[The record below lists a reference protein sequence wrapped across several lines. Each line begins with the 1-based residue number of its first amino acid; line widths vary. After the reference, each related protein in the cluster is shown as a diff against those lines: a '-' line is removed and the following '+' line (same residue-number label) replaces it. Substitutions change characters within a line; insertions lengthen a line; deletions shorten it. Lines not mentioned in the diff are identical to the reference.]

1 MQTSNIIFTAETRR
15 HRDRQRTGFSLRLCV
30 SVVLLLTL
38 AAIAQAQ
45 QTKSGLR
52 GQVADESGAVIPG
65 ATVTLTNFAGVSK
78 TLTTAADGTFSA
90 TDLAAGRFTVRV
102 FAAGMGMYE
111 NTAVEIPAGKTVT
124 LNVALKVSLE
134 KQEVTV
140 RDQPGASVS
149 TDPSANAGAL
159 VLRGADLDAL
169 SDDPDDLES
178 DLQALAGPSA
188 GPNGGQIFI
197 DGFTGGT
204 LPPKASIREI
214 RINQNPFSAEY
225 DRLGFG
231 RIEVFTKPGSDKFH
245 GQVHFNFGDDTLNA
259 RNPYAA
265 NKPPYQQREYGGNL
279 SGPMGKRTSFFTDFE
294 RREIDDNAII
304 NATILDPN
312 FDIVPFSQGVVT
324 PQRRTT
330 FSQRIDYQLS
340 TNNTLTGRYHYRR
353 TGQDDAGI
361 GQFSLVSR
369 AYNTLD
375 TEQTLQL
382 TETAVINTRA
392 INETRFQYIRENLDQ
407 NGNNSIPGINVLE
420 AFTGGGAQVGHSLNQ
435 QNHWEL
441 QNYTSMTR
449 GTHVFKFGA
458 RVRAIDLT
466 DVSPQNFGGT
476 FTFSGGPAP
485 ELDAQNHVVLGPDG
499 KPVIQQ
505 IQSIERYRR
514 TLLFQSLAMSPDAIR
529 ALGGGASQFT
539 IAAGRP
545 AAGVVQTDIGLY
557 AQDDWRL
564 RPNFTLSLGLRYETQ
579 TNIHDWRDLGPRL
592 GFAWAPG
599 ARGNRPA
606 KTVVRGGFGM
616 FYDRFSEGLV
626 LQAERFNGINQQQ
639 YVIINPNFYPT
650 IPPISTL
657 SGGQTTQSIRS
668 ISQGL
673 RAPYTMQT
681 AIGVERQLPRNTTA
695 AVTFTNSRAVHL
707 LRARDIN
714 APLPGTY
721 IPGVSSGVRPYGD
734 IGDIFDYESTGI
746 LNQNQMIANLTS
758 RLNRSFT
765 LFTFYVLNH
774 AMSDTDGPNTM
785 PPNPYDL
792 SHEYG
797 RSSLDARHRFM
808 MGGSFVVKGNV
819 RLSPFIIVRS
829 GQPFDITTGRDLLG
843 DTVFTA
849 RPAFAGDLTGP
860 GVVQTPFGNF
870 NLSAASDAAMI
881 PRNYGQGPG
890 YFSINLRAGRT
901 FGFGPRRE
909 AAANPAMPGAGGGGR
924 GGDHGGG
931 GRGGPGGPGGMRM
944 GGGGGG
950 GGFHSIFGD
959 ATTDHRFNLV
969 LSASARNLLN
979 STNPGQYTGDL
990 NSPFFGRANSLA
1002 GAFGP
1007 AANAGNRRI
1016 ELQLRLMF

>member
-1 MQTSNIIFTAETRR
+1 MQTSEERSTADVRRRSGKVTGWLRIFAAALLALAPAAT
-15 HRDRQRTGFSLRLCV
+15 SL
-30 SVVLLLTL
+30 
-38 AAIAQAQ
+38 AQPSA
-45 QTKSGLR
+45 GALR
-52 GQVADESGAVIPG
+52 GQVTDESGAVIPG

-78 TLTTAADGTFSA
+78 TLTTAADGTFHA
-90 TDLAAGRFTVRV
+90 TDLAPGRYTVRA
-102 FAAGMGMYE
+102 FAAGMAMYE
-111 NTAVEIPAGKTVT
+111 NTAVEIAAGKPVP
-124 LNVALKVSLE
+124 LNIGLKVSLE
-134 KQEVTV
+134 KQQVTV
-140 RDQPGASVS
+140 QDQPGAAVS
-149 TDPSANAGAL
+149 TEASNNASAL

-169 SDDPDDLES
+169 SDDPDDLQA

-188 GPNGGQIFI
+188 GPNGGQIYI

-214 RINQNPFSAEY
+214 RINQNPFSAEF

-245 GQVHFNFGDDTLNA
+245 GQVHFNFGDDVLNA
-259 RNPYAA
+259 RNPYAG
-265 NKPPYQQREYGGNL
+265 NKPPYQQREYGANL
-279 SGPMGKRTSFFTDFE
+279 SGPMNKRASFFTDFE

-304 NATILDPN
+304 NATILDPSFN
-312 FDIVPFSQGVVT
+312 IVPFSEGVVA

-330 FSQRIDYQLS
+330 FGQRIDYQLS

-353 TGQDDAGI
+353 TGLDDAGI
-361 GQFSLVSR
+361 GQFSLLSR

-392 INETRFQYIRENLDQ
+392 VNETRFQFIRENLDQ
-407 NGNNSIPGINVLE
+407 NGNNSIPAISVLE
-420 AFTGGGAQVGHSLNQ
+420 AFTGGGAQVGRAINR

-441 QNYTSMTR
+441 QNYTSIVQGR
-449 GTHVFKFGA
+449 HVVKFGVRA
-458 RVRAIDLT
+458 RAIDLT

-485 ELDAQNHVVLGPDG
+485 ELDSQNQIVLGPDG
-499 KPVIQQ
+499 KPVMEQ

-514 TLLFQSLAMSPDAIR
+514 TAVFQNLGMSPEEIR

-539 IAAGRP
+539 IAAGKP
-545 AAGVVQTDIGLY
+545 EADVLQTDVGLY
-557 AQDDWRL
+557 VQDDWRL
-564 RPNFTLSLGLRYETQ
+564 RPNVTLSLGLRYETQ
-579 TNIHDWRDLGPRL
+579 TNIHDWHDLGPRV

-599 ARGNRPA
+599 ARGSRPG

-626 LQAERFNGINQQQ
+626 LQAERFNGITQQQ
-639 YVIINPNFYPT
+639 YVVINPNFYPVVPAIGSLT
-650 IPPISTL
+650 
-657 SGGQTTQSIRS
+657 GDQTTQSIRS
-668 ISQGL
+668 ISKDL
-673 RAPYTMQT
+673 RTPYIMQT
-681 AIGVERQLPRNTTA
+681 AIGVERQLPRNTTF
-695 AVTFTNSRAVHL
+695 AVTFTNSHAVHL

-714 APLPGTY
+714 APLAGTFDPA
-721 IPGVSSGVRPYGD
+721 IVGSGLRPFGD
-734 IGDIFDYESTGI
+734 IGDIFEYESTGI

-774 AMSDTDGPNTM
+774 AMSDTDGATTIA
-785 PPNPYDL
+785 PNPYDL

-808 MGGSFVVKGNV
+808 MGGSFVVKGNI

-829 GQPFDITTGRDLLG
+829 GAPFDITTGRDLLG
-843 DTVFTA
+843 DTVFTS
-849 RPAFAGDLTGP
+849 RPAFAGDLTGA
-860 GVVQTPFGNF
+860 GIVDTAFGNF
-870 NLSAASDAAMI
+870 NLNAPPGALVI
-881 PRNYGQGPG
+881 PRNYGEGPG
-890 YFSINLRAGRT
+890 YFTINLRVGRT
-901 FGFGPRRE
+901 FGFGPRKE
-909 AAANPAMPGAGGGGR
+909 TSANAMPGAGGGGGGGR

-931 GRGGPGGPGGMRM
+931 RGGPGGMRM

-950 GGFHSIFGD
+950 FHSIFGD
-959 ATTDHRFNLV
+959 ASTDHRFNLV
-969 LSASARNLLN
+969 LAASARNLLN

-1002 GAFGP
+1002 GSFGP